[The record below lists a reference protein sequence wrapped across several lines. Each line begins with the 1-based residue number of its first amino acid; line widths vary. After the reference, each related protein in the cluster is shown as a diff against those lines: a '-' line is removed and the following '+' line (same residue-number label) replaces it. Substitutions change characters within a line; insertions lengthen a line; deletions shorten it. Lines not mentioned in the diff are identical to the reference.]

1 MVAFGPSYSTVVS
14 AGRLG
19 RLQGESPAEAAD
31 RAARENQAQMQ
42 SKQAIALNNQRIS
55 ENNVSLNRLRD
66 AEIARRESINAA
78 ADKKVV
84 VPTNVGTVGDKP
96 FDPTVVSPVVRAG
109 LDSYSDRPKS
119 FNTQDIANVASGSLE
134 GTGYPVSSSTN
145 NNRINS
151 FKTTDTAGLK
161 TGSSTVVAEP
171 SSASKLIESFEG
183 FISEPEFDVNAYRVG
198 FGSDTITKLDGTVVS
213 VTPGMVVTRE
223 DALRDLARRT
233 KDFAATAQRQI
244 GADVWATLPQDAK
257 DALTSIAYN
266 YGSLPD
272 RILTPDVLAGV
283 KKGNFKK
290 LADAVVGLRSDN
302 DGINAAR
309 RSKEAALIRNA
320 SVTDTVVESVTD
332 TKLTPDMVEARL
344 KESKSFGAD
353 IRKFIFDMFDGAA
366 GATSATATLA
376 YGASADVLAMVASI
390 TGLTKLG
397 AELEKN
403 SDIAYNIA
411 LANGLKGLSYTQGMT
426 AADFD
431 MEPAEFKKLLIT
443 AKKDVEAYKT
453 GDLKPSVEVQKENVV
468 KAGLSFGDA
477 KATSIVKQI
486 ATGAPLIQDQKIA
499 SDTKKLNSQEQAL
512 YKKLRLAGLRN
523 DVASQ
528 VAIQLELDAVPV
540 AREYLNGMSMLSKFN
555 LGDDQALADW
565 LYNNYGEGYSLQPYN
580 NGTYTIMKDGVPADD
595 RMVNITKDQL
605 IVDLRGRYDLEYQA
619 SVKASS
625 IAASERYM
633 ETFKSSLKNNEAVTK
648 EMAQLDREKTLELIK
663 TQYKEYDFKVVDGM
677 AVANIPGTSQTMI
690 VMMET
695 VTNADG
701 VETDEPTVTII
712 ESNPLLMKKP

>member
-55 ENNVSLNRLRD
+55 ENNVALNRLRD
-66 AEIARRESINAA
+66 AEIARRESINASA
-78 ADKKVV
+78 AEKVV
-84 VPTNVGTVGDKP
+84 MPTNVGTVGDKP

-119 FNTQDIANVASGSLE
+119 FNTQDIANIASGSLE

-151 FKTTDTAGLK
+151 FKINDTAGLK
-161 TGSSTVVAEP
+161 TGS
-171 SSASKLIESFEG
+171 SKLIESFEG

-244 GADVWATLPQDAK
+244 GADVWATLPQDVK
-257 DALTSIAYN
+257 DALTSISYN
-266 YGSLPD
+266 YGSLP
-272 RILTPDVLAGV
+272 
-283 KKGNFKK
+283 
-290 LADAVVGLRSDN
+290 
-302 DGINAAR
+302 
-309 RSKEAALIRNA
+309 
-320 SVTDTVVESVTD
+320 D

-344 KESKSFGAD
+344 KESENFGTD
-353 IRKFIFDMFDGAA
+353 IRKFIFDMFDGAV
-366 GATSATATLA
+366 GATSATGTLA
-376 YGASADVLAMVASI
+376 YAASADVLSMVASI

-468 KAGLSFGDA
+468 KAGLSFGDV

-499 SDTKKLNSQEQAL
+499 SDTKKLDSQEQAL

-528 VAIQLELDAVPV
+528 VTIQLELDAVPV

-633 ETFKSSLKNNEAVTK
+633 EEFKSSLKNNEAVTK

-663 TQYKEYDFKVVDGM
+663 STYKEYDFKVVDGM